1 ASRASIRYLSMICC
15 GVPRTLPSGPE
26 ESKTRLTTLPSE
38 RCRFDFERERDLDD
52 LMCSCLS
59 EPRAVLPPALSA
71 CVATVPGAIADRDIS
86 GRGAAGSENH
96 QPVTRSLMHDAPRL
110 TSGFFKKRPVSAA
123 GGGKRAEMPRT
134 GRPPRTA

>member
-1 ASRASIRYLSMICC
+1 MICC
-15 GVPRTLPSGPE
+15 GVPRALPSGPE
-26 ESKTRLTTLPSE
+26 ESKTRLPTLPSG

-110 TSGFFKKRPVSAA
+110 TSGYFDTQA
-123 GGGKRAEMPRT
+123 GCGSGCGTSAEMSLKS
-134 GRPPRTA
+134 GGASA